1 MALLLSAAPHEFY
14 NQMRKLSIILAAVLL
29 AGLVVLVIIAELFS
43 STPRRFTS
51 KLAEALPGDVAGW
64 QRKDIPLTGS
74 SAELA
79 NVKGILNFDQAV
91 QVIYTKGAQQILVF
105 IAYWEPGRISVAD
118 AGTHNPDS
126 CWVNA
131 GCIRSE
137 RSYGVESAVGTRQ
150 LKPYEYGQYVTPS
163 GGKQNVIFWH
173 LVNAEPNR
181 YQEQKTGWR
190 DGLIGRIERMPL
202 VLKDFQKYGL
212 NQKNEQMFIRISSY
226 YPIKGILSDP
236 ANEPFFAAFERLG
249 IFQGTE
255 WK

>member
-1 MALLLSAAPHEFY
+1 MKKF
-14 NQMRKLSIILAAVLL
+14 IIIS
-29 AGLVVLVIIAELFS
+29 GLVLFISLVGLVIAVECFS

-51 KLAEALPGDVAGW
+51 KLVDALPGDVAGW
-64 QRKDIPLTGS
+64 QRKDIPLTTS

-79 NVKGILNFDQAV
+79 NVQGILNFDQAV
-91 QVIYTKGAQQILVF
+91 QAIYTKGEQQILVF
-105 IAYWEPGRISVAD
+105 IAYWGPGHISVAD

-131 GCIRSE
+131 GCIRNE
-137 RSYGVESAVGTRQ
+137 RSYGVESTVGGRA
-150 LKPYEYGQYVTPS
+150 LKPYEYGQYAQPR

-181 YQEQKTGWR
+181 YQDQKIGWR

-202 VLKDFQKYGL
+202 VLKDFKKYGI
-212 NQKNEQMFIRISSY
+212 NQKNEQMFIRISSF
-226 YPIKGILSDP
+226 YPIQYLLNDP
-236 ANEPFFAAFERLG
+236 ANEPLFSAFEKLG

-255 WK
+255 WE